1 MSTEANK
8 STAESSA
15 VVAALGGVL
24 AVVIVTAAVIVVA
37 LVIVILILLRKLHKA
52 EEGILLYIMIK
63 IFNVCP
69 DLRNTK
75 GLELSDKKL

>member
-8 STAESSA
+8 STAESSS

-24 AVVIVTAAVIVVA
+24 AVVIVTGAVIVVA
-37 LVIVILILLRKLHKA
+37 LVIVILRKLHKA
-52 EEGILLYIMIK
+52 EEGHNDKKNLI
-63 IFNVCP
+63 CP
-69 DLRNTK
+69 DLRYSK

>member
-15 VVAALGGVL
+15 VAAALGGVL

-52 EEGILLYIMIK
+52 EEGIYY
-63 IFNVCP
+63 N
-69 DLRNTK
+69 
-75 GLELSDKKL
+75 DKKTIYCLSRLEKYKGARAI